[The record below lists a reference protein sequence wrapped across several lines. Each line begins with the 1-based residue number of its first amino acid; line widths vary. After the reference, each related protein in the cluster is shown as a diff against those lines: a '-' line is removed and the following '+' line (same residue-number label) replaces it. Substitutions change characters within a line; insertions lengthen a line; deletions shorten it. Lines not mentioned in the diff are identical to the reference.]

1 MTRDWSHSSVL
12 VTGAGGFIGSHL
24 SERLVALGAKTRA
37 MIRYTSSGSRGWLE
51 ESPVKDDIEFVL
63 GDVRD
68 ADSVREAT
76 QGVDIIFHLAALVG
90 IPYSYHAPASYV
102 GTNIVGT
109 LNLLQAG
116 ARSDISLFVQ
126 TSTSEVYGT
135 ARYVP
140 IDEDHPLTGQSPYSA
155 TKIGA
160 DKLAEAFHL
169 SHGVPVATIRPF
181 NTYGPRQSSRAV
193 IPAIITQTFEGS
205 TIRLGSLAPTR
216 DFNYIEDTV
225 EGFIKIATCP
235 EAIGQVVNIGSG
247 TEVSIGDLV
256 TTILALMGKTATVET
271 DDTRVRPEGSEVNR
285 LLADNTRAR
294 DLLGWHPQH
303 SLESG
308 LMHTIRW
315 IQSNLERYQPGTY
328 AI

>member
-1 MTRDWSHSSVL
+1 MTRDWSHSNVL

-51 ESPVKDDIEFVL
+51 ESPVKNDIEFVL

-116 ARSDISLFVQ
+116 ARSEVSLFVQ

-140 IDEDHPLTGQSPYSA
+140 MDEDHPLTGQSPYSA

-169 SHGVPVATIRPF
+169 SHGLPVSTIRPF

-193 IPAIITQTFEGS
+193 IPAIITQSLEGS

-256 TTILALMGKTATVET
+256 KTILALMGKTATVET
-271 DDTRVRPEGSEVNR
+271 DDARMRPEGSEVDR

-294 DLLGWHPQH
+294 DLLGWSPQH

-308 LMHTIRW
+308 LIHTINW
-315 IQSNLERYQPGTY
+315 IQSNLERYQPGAY